1 MEKTTENL
9 EQIEHHHHAA
19 HAGGFDRKVAVTM
32 AIIAALLAT
41 VTMLGH
47 RAHNHTLQLLGDATR
62 LQAEANIL
70 HTQATDQWGFY
81 QAKNVRSHE
90 YATLAALLAS
100 LSEQSVDKTKRD
112 ALARD
117 WQAKVQKYESKDL
130 REIEAKA
137 NQLTHEGEVKEH
149 QAAEKVT
156 ESDHEHHRGNWFDLA
171 ELAVEIGLVLCS
183 LAVLSKRSPFWFA
196 GMLAAGIGIMIAFV
210 AVIIH

>member
-32 AIIAALLAT
+32 AIIAALLAS

-47 RAHNHTLQLLGDATR
+47 RAHNHTLQLLGEATR
-62 LQAEANIL
+62 LQAQANIL
-70 HTQATDQWGFY
+70 HTQAADQWSFY

-90 YATLAALLAS
+90 YAAMAALLQS
-100 LSEQSVDKTKRD
+100 LSEQSVDKAKRD
-112 ALARD
+112 ALASN
-117 WQAKVQKYESKDL
+117 WQAKNQQYESKDL

-137 NQLTHEGEVKEH
+137 NHLTHEGELKEH
-149 QAAEKVT
+149 EAEEKVT
-156 ESDHEHHRGNWFDLA
+156 ESEHEHLRGNWFDLA

-183 LAVLSKRSPFWFA
+183 LAVLSKRSVFWFVGMSA
-196 GMLAAGIGIMIAFV
+196 GGIGIAIALV
-210 AVIIH
+210 AMLVH